1 MMRLSA
7 SKLPLR
13 VETVAR
19 GLPSGGNT
27 AVNSAAMLRALKDR
41 KYEQVL
47 DEYADMVEANIEPDS
62 VMLNALVEAKASG
75 GAADAI
81 AAKLQAAQAAHTN
94 LHDLV
99 EMQKTVKYRDSS
111 ALFTPATPAHRRAEA
126 QVAALAA
133 EMAMLGG
140 A

>member
-1 MMRLSA
+1 MRD
-7 SKLPLR
+7 
-13 VETVAR
+13 
-19 GLPSGGNT
+19 
-27 AVNSAAMLRALKDR
+27 LK
-41 KYEQVL
+41 
-47 DEYADMVEANIEPDS
+47 A
-62 VMLNALVEAKASG
+62 ALVEAKASG

-126 QVAALAA
+126 QVAALVA